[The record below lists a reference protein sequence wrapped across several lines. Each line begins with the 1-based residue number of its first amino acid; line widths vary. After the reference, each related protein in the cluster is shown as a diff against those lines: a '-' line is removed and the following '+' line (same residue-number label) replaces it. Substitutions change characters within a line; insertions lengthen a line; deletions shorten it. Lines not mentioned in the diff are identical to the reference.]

1 MKKRLILPVIIG
13 IIALGVFSGCGSKDE
28 KISANGEVTEE
39 SAKKEDNEKLVIH
52 IAGNTQAIAADSQG
66 YFEEE
71 LEGFN
76 AEVELVNFASGPS
89 VASAEAT
96 GDIDFGQMGD
106 QPAIAAVA
114 AGYEVTAVSLQSVST
129 EYNQLYA
136 LADSGIESLEDLKG
150 KKIGVEIGS
159 VKEFQFLKALEIAN
173 ISKDDVEIVNSSD
186 TVSLLNGGEID
197 AAMSNIGTVQQLI
210 DDGTVKVIADGDDTG
225 ILSTIW
231 IVARNAFIEEHPE
244 ETVAILRAYERADKY
259 IAENEE
265 KFAKIYSEYTQVD
278 ESLALATIQAQHEII
293 EITDEAVE
301 AGSQVLDFM
310 VENDL
315 IDDTGLTFDEVYT
328 DEYWKKALEE

>member
-1 MKKRLILPVIIG
+1 MKKRLILSVIIG
-13 IIALGVFSGCGSKDE
+13 TIALGVFSGCGSEDE
-28 KISANGEVTEE
+28 KATTNEKEVAEE
-39 SAKKEDNEKLVIH
+39 STENEKLVIH

-71 LEGFN
+71 LEGLN

-136 LADSGIESLEDLKG
+136 LADSGIDSLEDLKG
-150 KKIGVEIGS
+150 KRIGVEIGS
-159 VKEFQFLKALEIAN
+159 VKEFQFLKALELAN
-173 ISKDDVEIVNSSD
+173 ISKDEVEIVNSSD
-186 TVSLLNGGEID
+186 TVALLNGGEID
-197 AAMSNIGTVQQLI
+197 AAMSNIGTVQELI

-225 ILSTIW
+225 IISTIW
-231 IVARNAFIEEHPE
+231 IVARNGFIEEHPE
-244 ETVAILRAYERADKY
+244 ETLAVLRAYERADRY

-265 KFAKIYSEYTQVD
+265 EFAKIYSEYTQVD
-278 ESLALATIQAQHEII
+278 ESLALATVRAQNEII
-293 EITDEAVE
+293 EITDEAIE
-301 AGSQVLDFM
+301 AASQVLDFM